1 MSSTIDYGLKFEIK
15 ELEKIKLQAKAIDKY
30 FDSIANST
38 KFKSLSKTI
47 QEMNTL
53 FKNQEAILGM
63 VNNKRDLEIKKQR
76 ELIALQQQR
85 KKLEQDIL
93 DTAGRIPKGGSSGKP
108 RSGGGTGSGASKRGS
123 DDGKFDMFAPAKVA
137 KRVAG
142 YIGMST
148 AVYGTLAALR
158 SGRDAII
165 NYDQALHN
173 TYMAIGNVTEAEKTM
188 IKSITTNI
196 EFTAKYGK
204 SFVELAESMEVLV
217 KAGFKVNEATILL
230 EPSLRLAAA
239 GDMNLDEAAKALSQ
253 SLRNIGKPMA
263 YAAEMADALASGAAA
278 SAVDVKDLITS
289 FEGVGAVGTNFGM
302 QAKEI
307 VAWLGALGNVG
318 LKGRESAN
326 AISRLWLRLTKPQKE
341 VMDILKGKGIE
352 LFEGNGTEKRI
363 RKFEEIIKDLANAS
377 LSLQEKQKLLGI
389 HAGKTAEQIF
399 SAIPSY
405 RALAIE
411 MESISNSAE
420 AMSKAKMEGLQSKI
434 DTMKAAWDDIFISQN
449 GISNAMGA
457 SIDKL
462 KSLFILL
469 AENPE
474 LTRLL
479 AIGAS
484 AGAASLATGMVT
496 KNPYAIGVAAIGAAG
511 VSTYFLKDMQASN
524 YNSTE
529 SIAERK
535 KQEEL
540 AKKRMEAESDY
551 VNKIANTKL
560 YSLRKLKE
568 EQSALN
574 KELQKYVVVEDEI
587 NKKLKTTETQLKQ
600 GIIKPSD
607 YYSRTGQLQSQRKMN
622 TGEMIASME
631 SFKLRSIQQ
640 EITKRQGN
648 AETDAERE
656 ARLKKDDDLS
666 KAHTKHMIELSKA
679 EIAER
684 EKMLEDF
691 NKSVD
696 KFTKE
701 WEEES
706 LKNTEEYNKELAKYY
721 EDKYKRQEEV
731 RKKYQGVDGKLA
743 DLGNEY
749 NQEIEL
755 AQGNEE
761 LILEIKKSYADQA
774 VDMYRDEWEKKNKIA
789 NAALDSMEAGYDSFS
804 TAMSNDLQI
813 SKDES
818 EMIWEAMKQSFIKK
832 LMEMAWAAALSG
844 IFSFFMNP
852 LGSMMGGLGK
862 GTGMMAGGVNLADF
876 IVVDGKVHS
885 FRKDDLVFGGT
896 GLASNY
902 GSQLPMQSQ
911 VNGGSAMAYNNNALI
926 AELRSLKLAVIQS
939 DSNNQKA
946 IKANVP
952 KFPDIKIGNKDIYK
966 ASVIGKKESS
976 FIVSPK

>member
-1 MSSTIDYGLKFEIK
+1 MTKNIVDYGLKFEIK
-15 ELEKIKLQAKAIDKY
+15 ELEKMQLQAKAIDKY
-30 FDSIANST
+30 FNSIANST
-38 KFKSLSKTI
+38 KFKSLSDAIGK
-47 QEMNTL
+47 MNTL

-63 VNNKRDLEIKKQR
+63 VNNKRDLEIKKQK
-76 ELIALQQQR
+76 ELINLQQQR
-85 KKLEQDIL
+85 KKLEQEIINI
-93 DTAGRIPKGGSSGKP
+93 AGRTSKNGNANP
-108 RSGGGTGSGASKRGS
+108 RSSAGRTNIGGNDG
-123 DDGKFDMFAPAKVA
+123 GKFDMFAPAKVG

-142 YIGMST
+142 YIGLST
-148 AVYGTLAALR
+148 AIYGTLAALR

-165 NYDQALHN
+165 DYDQALHN

-204 SFVELAESMEVLV
+204 SFVELAKSMEVLT

-239 GDMNLDEAAKALSQ
+239 GDMELDEAARALSQ
-253 SLRNIGKPMA
+253 SLRNVGKPMA
-263 YAAEMADALASGAAA
+263 YASEMADALASGAAA

-302 QAKEI
+302 QTKEI

-363 RKFEEIIKDLANAS
+363 RKFEDIIKDLSNAS

-434 DTMKAAWDDIFISQN
+434 DTMKSAWQDIFISQN

-469 AENPE
+469 AENPQ

-484 AGAASLATGMVT
+484 AGAASLATGAIT
-496 KNPYAIGVAAIGAAG
+496 KNPYAIGAAAIGAAG
-511 VSTYFLKDMQASN
+511 VSTYLLKDMQASN

-551 VNKIANTKL
+551 VNKIANVKL
-560 YSLRKLKE
+560 YSLKKLKE
-568 EQSALN
+568 EQSLLN
-574 KELQKYVVVEDEI
+574 KELQKYVNIEDEI
-587 NKKLKTTETQLKQ
+587 NKKLNTAKGQIKQ
-600 GIIKPSD
+600 GIISPTD
-607 YYSRTGQLQSQRKMN
+607 FYSRTSQFQSQKKMN
-622 TGEMIASME
+622 TEDMIASME

-640 EITKRQGN
+640 EITKRQTPINLDTTGTGGKTEKELKDRYKSPILQFRKLEQETAMQTLPKYLADIAKMELDAFEKKEKEKQDLMETYDTFTQLMKLSQQEQELLSLADSEEAKYN
-648 AETDAERE
+648 IRVEYAEKTGELLSAQYEKEHQITSAFWQSVQAGQQSFTNSLIDMDMTGKERRE
-656 ARLKKDDDLS
+656 AIWTSFRDFFLK
-666 KAHTKHMIELSKA
+666 AI
-679 EIAER
+679 I
-684 EKMLEDF
+684 
-691 NKSVD
+691 
-696 KFTKE
+696 
-701 WEEES
+701 
-706 LKNTEEYNKELAKYY
+706 
-721 EDKYKRQEEV
+721 
-731 RKKYQGVDGKLA
+731 
-743 DLGNEY
+743 
-749 NQEIEL
+749 
-755 AQGNEE
+755 
-761 LILEIKKSYADQA
+761 
-774 VDMYRDEWEKKNKIA
+774 DM
-789 NAALDSMEAGYDSFS
+789 
-804 TAMSNDLQI
+804 
-813 SKDES
+813 
-818 EMIWEAMKQSFIKK
+818 AMKYIAFVAITN
-832 LMEMAWAAALSG
+832 LLPGGFSG
-844 IFSFFMNP
+844 GF
-852 LGSMMGGLGK
+852 GGMLGK
-862 GTGMMAGGVNLADF
+862 IFGVGAGSFGVGTKLNDA
-876 IVVDGKVHS
+876 VVADGKVYPY
-885 FRKDDLVFGGT
+885 RKDDLVMIGT
-896 GLASNY
+896 NLDNRSGAT
-902 GSQLPMQSQ
+902 LPTQSM
-911 VNGGSAMAYNNNALI
+911 VSGGGSKNDNSAVI
-926 AELRSLKLAVIQS
+926 SELRSLRLAVARS
-939 DSNNQKA
+939 DANNIKA
-946 IKANVP
+946 IAENTP
-952 KFPDIKIGNKDIYK
+952 IIQGTMMDDIKVYKSSKIGERKSNF
-966 ASVIGKKESS
+966 V
-976 FIVSPK
+976 VQPK